1 MPSPDGNTQSFKFNF
16 RVAGDK
22 NVEKKNVLAKM
33 ADRRRLF
40 KAYKTIPKQTSTLKE
55 TSTAL
60 LLRDSHFSATF
71 SHVHFCNISIL
82 EKKTVSN
89 VGLNST

>member
-16 RVAGDK
+16 RVAG
-22 NVEKKNVLAKM
+22 KKKIIEINLLAKM

-40 KAYKTIPKQTSTLKE
+40 KAYKTISKQTSTLKE
-55 TSTAL
+55 TSTAP

-71 SHVHFCNISIL
+71 SRVHFCNISIL
-82 EKKTVSN
+82 EKKIVSN